1 MVTALIQA
9 VTSEFLI
16 APDAVKLD
24 NTGKELPEEVLPR
37 DFLRSERQD
46 EFVEFKAFIC
56 NVW

>member
-24 NTGKELPEEVLPR
+24 NTGEEFPEEVLPR

>member
-24 NTGKELPEEVLPR
+24 NAGEELPKEVLPG
-37 DFLRSERQD
+37 DFLGSEGKD
-46 EFVEFKAFIC
+46 EFVEIEVFVS
-56 NVW
+56 NV